1 MAGAGGVTA
10 VPQPIEDWLR
20 RLASVGHRAQFVGE
34 CVLQL
39 LLGRQP
45 GHYRAHSSIP
55 ADALFSLAPRAVPTG
70 VAPLT
75 ITIPTPAG
83 PLDIVPNQSREQTR
97 LHLQTVPF
105 SVLALALD
113 PLTGELTAHGDAQS
127 EISSGTLSPNAE
139 LASNQGVGF
148 AIEAAR
154 LIAVYNLRPSD
165 ALLGAAR
172 NHPMKPAASRC
183 AGLRRQLRELLTA
196 PGVRAGLNFLRD
208 VGAEEDWAPGVRSDA
223 AAIVAQVPAKTD
235 VRFCAWLQGADP
247 RDLLR
252 GLRFGGAFSGSL
264 HHVLQHHPI
273 DLLSSAQQE
282 TTLRRL
288 QKRLSSDEI
297 SILLAM
303 RRAEA
308 QVLRESDRHDEAD
321 HLLRRLEELEQ
332 RLDRVSERQLQ
343 RLARTPLAISGKE
356 IMQALACGPGP
367 EVGQAIRHLSGLIA
381 SEPGANNKEE
391 LLRRLK
397 RWWSER

>member
-1 MAGAGGVTA
+1 
-10 VPQPIEDWLR
+10 
-20 RLASVGHRAQFVGE
+20 
-34 CVLQL
+34 
-39 LLGRQP
+39 
-45 GHYRAHSSIP
+45 
-55 ADALFSLAPRAVPTG
+55 
-70 VAPLT
+70 
-75 ITIPTPAG
+75 
-83 PLDIVPNQSREQTR
+83 
-97 LHLQTVPF
+97 
-105 SVLALALD
+105 
-113 PLTGELTAHGDAQS
+113 
-127 EISSGTLSPNAE
+127 
-139 LASNQGVGF
+139 
-148 AIEAAR
+148 
-154 LIAVYNLRPSD
+154 
-165 ALLGAAR
+165 
-172 NHPMKPAASRC
+172 
-183 AGLRRQLRELLTA
+183 
-196 PGVRAGLNFLRD
+196 
-208 VGAEEDWAPGVRSDA
+208 
-223 AAIVAQVPAKTD
+223 
-235 VRFCAWLQGADP
+235 
-247 RDLLR
+247 
-252 GLRFGGAFSGSL
+252 
-264 HHVLQHHPI
+264 VLQHHPI

-282 TTLRRL
+282 TTLGRL